1 MEVRL
6 ALTGFGNVGQGVA
19 ALLRDHDEEYHGR
32 YGVRLLLTGVA
43 DRGGAAINRR
53 GLDPGLLLQA
63 KSTRGTVAASPDGQ
77 QGLAGTDFLRRA
89 DAQILLEAA
98 STNFEDAEPGWG
110 YIRAALQR
118 DMDLVLASKGA
129 LVLHYRELMDEAQQ
143 HNCAVLF
150 SATTGA
156 PLPVLELADRALVG
170 AIIHGFDGIV
180 NATTNQILTSMSEG
194 ASYEEGVRQAQAA
207 GIAETDPTLDV
218 DGWDAA
224 AKVVIIANAVLGADL
239 RLADVRRHGI
249 RNVTPHQLQDALL
262 RGQTIKL
269 IARARRVDDG
279 TVHGE
284 VGPEARPLA
293 DVLGRLRDEEM
304 GIVFDTVPLGRVA
317 ATVQATGGIPT
328 ALTVLRDVLNL
339 ARDRGWDQPSPA

>member
-1 MEVRL
+1 MDVTL

-19 ALLRDHDEEYHGR
+19 TLLRDHGQEYQDR
-32 YGVRLLLTGVA
+32 YDVRLVLTGVA
-43 DRGGAAINRR
+43 DRRGGAANRR
-53 GLDPGLLLQA
+53 GLDPHQLLQA
-63 KSTRGTVAASPDGQ
+63 KREHGTVAASRGGEP
-77 QGLAGTDFLRRA
+77 GLAGAAFLDRA
-89 DAQILLEAA
+89 GAQVLVEAA

-110 YIRAALQR
+110 YVLASLQR

-129 LVLHYRELMDEAQQ
+129 LVLHYRELMDQASRQGR
-143 HNCAVLF
+143 AVLF

-170 AIIHGFDGIV
+170 ATIQGFDGIV
-180 NATTNQILTSMSEG
+180 NATTNQILTAMGEG
-194 ASYEEGVRQAQAA
+194 ASYDEGVRLAQAA

-224 AKVVIIANAVLGADL
+224 AKVVIIANAVLGANL
-239 RLADVRRHGI
+239 HLSDVRRQGI
-249 RNVTPHQLQDALL
+249 REISAQQLQDAQL

-269 IARARRVDDG
+269 IARARRAGDG
-279 TVHGE
+279 TVQAD
-284 VGPEARPLA
+284 VAPEARPLA
-293 DVLGRLRDEEM
+293 DMLGRLRNGEM
-304 GIVFDTVPLGRVA
+304 GIVFQTEPLGRVA

-339 ARDRGWDQPSPA
+339 ARDRGWNRPSAG